1 MKQYLL
7 IGLFL
12 LSLSGLKSQNYY
24 MTSPEGFG
32 ASTTGGGN
40 ATPVTVTTYADL
52 KARLQLT
59 TPQVILVSGTIT
71 LASGQQI
78 SLQVTNK
85 TIIGLPGARLVN
97 NTQTQAGSGIL
108 NLKTG
113 SSNVIIRNL
122 IFEGPGAYDVD
133 GRDNLTSEGCVNLW
147 VDHCEFQDGTDGNF
161 DIKNSSD
168 NVTVSWCKF
177 TYLKPAVPD
186 GPGGSDD
193 HRFSNLIGSSSSD
206 APADGHYS
214 VTFQNCYWAAG
225 CKDRMPRSRNGE
237 LHILNCYYNTIG
249 VSNSTALGFG
259 GGSNNL
265 TCYVENT
272 NFAYL
277 GTVFKSYISSDGG
290 TVNLTYDGCISTK
303 PFSNIGIAPKPS
315 YSYTVLPINEVA
327 SVVADASCGAGAT
340 LQVTAG
346 GEMSSSC
353 DSLGVGDA
361 ILANAINYYP
371 TIVENTFTIDFSN
384 DLSGKAIINIYS
396 ITGQNVLAIEKNI
409 STGRLTL
416 DLSALNSGF
425 YVCHLNLN
433 GASTKLKLI
442 KK

>member
-1 MKQYLL
+1 MKKYLL
-7 IGLFL
+7 LCLFVF
-12 LSLSGLKSQNYY
+12 SLSGLKSQNYY

-32 ASTTGGGN
+32 AATTGGGN
-40 ATPVTVTTYADL
+40 ATPVTVTTYTDL
-52 KARLQLT
+52 KAKLQLT

-78 SLQVTNK
+78 SLQVNNK
-85 TIIGLPGARLVN
+85 TIIGLPGARLIN

-108 NLKTG
+108 NLKSG

-122 IFEGPGAYDVD
+122 IFEGPGAYDTD

-161 DIKNSSD
+161 DIKNTSD

-177 TYLKPAVPD
+177 TYLKPPVPG

-193 HRFSNLIGSSSSD
+193 HRFSNLIGSSSTD

-237 LHILNCYYNTIG
+237 LHILNCYYNTTG
-249 VSNSTALGFG
+249 VSNSTALGLG

-272 NFAYL
+272 NFAYV

-303 PFSNIGIAPKPS
+303 PFSNVGVAPKPS
-315 YSYTVLPINEVA
+315 YSYTVFPVNDVA
-327 SVVADASCGAGAT
+327 SVVSDGSCGAGAT

-346 GEMSSSC
+346 GVMSSSC
-353 DSLGVGDA
+353 DSLGVEDGL
-361 ILANAINYYP
+361 LANALSYYP
-371 TIVENTFTIDFSN
+371 TIVEDIFTIDFSN
-384 DLSGKAIINIYS
+384 GLSGKAGINIYS
-396 ITGQNVLAIEKNI
+396 ITGQNVLTMEKNI
-409 STGRLTL
+409 STAKWTLNLSGLT
-416 DLSALNSGF
+416 NGF
-425 YVCHLNLN
+425 YICHLNLN
-433 GASTKLKLI
+433 GASTAWKLI